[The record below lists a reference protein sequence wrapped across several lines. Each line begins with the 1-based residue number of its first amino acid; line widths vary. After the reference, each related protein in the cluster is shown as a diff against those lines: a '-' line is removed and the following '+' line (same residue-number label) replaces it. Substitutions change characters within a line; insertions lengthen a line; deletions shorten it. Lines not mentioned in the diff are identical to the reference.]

1 VHLGNCW
8 PGNAHEQSGIAC
20 LTGQV
25 VSVTVGAV
33 VELYDVGIAS
43 RSEAEL
49 AVAKYLQ
56 AADHLAISAIEPLSA
71 AAVKALGLGLGEVRP
86 RW

>member
-1 VHLGNCW
+1 MSNQAS
-8 PGNAHEQSGIAC
+8 PG

-25 VSVTVGAV
+25 VSVTIGGA

-56 AADHLAISAIEPLSA
+56 AADHLTISAIEPLSGS
-71 AAVKALGLGLGEVRP
+71 AVKALGLGLGEVRP
-86 RW
+86 R

>member
-1 VHLGNCW
+1 MPTRMSNQAS
-8 PGNAHEQSGIAC
+8 PGRA
-20 LTGQV
+20 GQV
-25 VSVTVGAV
+25 VSVTIGGV

-56 AADHLAISAIEPLSA
+56 AADHLTITAIEPLSA

-86 RW
+86 R